1 MRACDLCVPSDNL
14 FLDTVG
20 QMNPM
25 STVTLTPP
33 NKLNVRLKLQLF
45 RLKFITY
52 ATLFLISN

>member
-20 QMNPM
+20 QMNPT

-33 NKLNVRLKLQLF
+33 NKLYVRLKLQLF
-45 RLKFITY
+45 RL
-52 ATLFLISN
+52 